1 MAEHAVQHDADAVL
15 LCLGTQGL
23 ELFVGAQ
30 QGVYVEVVGG
40 VVAVVGVRLKDGVQV
55 EEIHAHLVQVG
66 QLELDALQVAAEVVL
81 IQVAAHFIGLPEG
94 FGVFV
99 GLIDAVR
106 EGHGLVLHPFAE
118 AVREDLVEHFAL
130 DGLRRLEGGIVNRDL
145 PFLTVLP
152 ADHAAVVRPA
162 HDAAKVGVEVKIVEV
177 EAGVVEGDFDREVVL
192 FGGLAVEVH
201 PVVYRHVES
210 ALFLKDEVRVHIA
223 EFFGDAEGESDALPG
238 PHGTEGLLE
247 IGIVAVEQ
255 ARQVGSFLSRKKL
268 RSRCTVRSFWYH
280 EVKTLRQCFALL
292 PTSPDEGR
300 LWHFVELL
308 LFARGTPIR
317 GAGERKR
324 DGEVDR

>member
-1 MAEHAVQHDADAVL
+1 M
-15 LCLGTQGL
+15 
-23 ELFVGAQ
+23 
-30 QGVYVEVVGG
+30 
-40 VVAVVGVRLKDGVQV
+40 VGVGLKDGVQV

-81 IQVAAHFIGLPEG
+81 VQVAAHLVGLPEG

-99 GLIDAVR
+99 GLID
-106 EGHGLVLHPFAE
+106 

-130 DGLRRLEGGIVNRDL
+130 DGLRRLEGGIVDRDL
-145 PFLTVLP
+145 PFFTVLP

-162 HDAAKVGVEVKIVEV
+162 HDAAEVGVEVKIVEV

-192 FGGLAVEVH
+192 LGGLAVEVH
-201 PVVYRHVES
+201 PVIHRHVEP

-223 EFFGDAEGESDALPG
+223 EFFGDAEGEPDALPG

-280 EVKTLRQCFALL
+280 EVKPLRQCLAL
-292 PTSPDEGR
+292 PSP
-300 LWHFVELL
+300 LT
-308 LFARGTPIR
+308 RGGFGIS
-317 GAGERKR
+317 
-324 DGEVDR
+324 

>member
-15 LCLGTQGL
+15 LCLGAQRL

-30 QGVYVEVVGG
+30 QRVYVEVVGG
-40 VVAVVGVRLKDGVQV
+40 VVAVVGVGLKDGIQV

-66 QLELDALQVAAEVVL
+66 QLELDALEVAAEVVL
-81 IQVAAHFIGLPEG
+81 VQVAAHLIGLPEG
-94 FGVFV
+94 LGVFV

-130 DGLRRLEGGIVNRDL
+130 DGLRRLEGGIVDRDL

-162 HDAAKVGVEVKIVEV
+162 HDAAEVGVEVKIVEV

-192 FGGLAVEVH
+192 LGGLAVEVH
-201 PVVYRHVES
+201 PVVHRHVEP
-210 ALFLKDEVRVHIA
+210 ALLLKDEVRVHIA
-223 EFFGDAEGESDALPG
+223 EFFGDAEGEADALPG

-280 EVKTLRQCFALL
+280 EVKAKPRRRTFSAKLRFTRLPMA
-292 PTSPDEGR
+292 PTSG
-300 LWHFVELL
+300 ELA
-308 LFARGTPIR
+308 ARS
-317 GAGERKR
+317 A
-324 DGEVDR
+324 D